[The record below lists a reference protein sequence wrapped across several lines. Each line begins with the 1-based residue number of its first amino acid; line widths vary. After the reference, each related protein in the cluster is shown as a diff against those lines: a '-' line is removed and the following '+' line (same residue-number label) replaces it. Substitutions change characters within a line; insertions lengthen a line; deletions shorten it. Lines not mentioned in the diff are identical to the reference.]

1 MKHRDGILA
10 TSPLAAK
17 EADKAGP
24 LASDGD
30 AQDGQADRGIADM
43 HELEVHK
50 LEVRELKLAG
60 FEGPLAGRL
69 YRAAADGRRDLLIV
83 FFHGGGFVDGD
94 LDEADGFLRRLADA
108 TGYPVVLSATY
119 TLAPV
124 KPFPAAVEDAHAVL
138 GWATK
143 HKAKLGWTGKRMLV
157 AGIEAGGNVAAV
169 AAMMSRDRGAPQ
181 LAGQILIM
189 PMLDPGLSTCSMREM
204 PTCADEARVVDDC
217 VAAYR
222 GYLPHAADRSH
233 PYASPLQSSRLKRLP
248 PALILS
254 TDDDPLR
261 DEAEAYGAMLIG
273 AGVRT
278 TVRRLPPAQLQ
289 EPNARNEC
297 ACTGQVLFEI
307 ANFIAGLDAGPAP
320 PRR

>member
-1 MKHRDGILA
+1 MSA
-10 TSPLAAK
+10 TGMPKSR
-17 EADKAGP
+17 AD
-24 LASDGD
+24 
-30 AQDGQADRGIADM
+30 QAMMDN
-43 HELEVHK
+43 HQ
-50 LEVRELKLAG
+50 LEVRALEVAG

-69 YRAAADGRRDLLIV
+69 YRAAVDGKRDLLVV

-94 LDEADGFLRRLADA
+94 LDAVDVFLRRLADA
-108 TGYPVVLSATY
+108 SGYPVVLSSTY

-138 GWATK
+138 SWATK
-143 HKAKLGWTGKRMLV
+143 NKVELGWTGKRMLV
-157 AGIEAGGNVAAV
+157 AGIEAGGNIAAV
-169 AAMMSRDRGAPQ
+169 AAMMARDRGAPQ

-204 PTCADEARVVDDC
+204 PTGVDEARVVEEC

-233 PYASPLQSSRLKRLP
+233 PYASPLQSSRLIRLP
-248 PALILS
+248 PALILT

-261 DEAEAYGAMLIG
+261 DEAEAYSAKLIG

-278 TVRRLPPAQLQ
+278 TVRRLGAAQLQ

-297 ACTGQVLFEI
+297 ACTGHVLSEI
-307 ANFIAGLDAGPAP
+307 ANFIAGLDGAPAP
-320 PRR
+320 PGR

>member
-1 MKHRDGILA
+1 M
-10 TSPLAAK
+10 SPAGVQEGQ
-17 EADKAGP
+17 EAQSVAGK
-24 LASDGD
+24 
-30 AQDGQADRGIADM
+30 
-43 HELEVHK
+43 HELETRD
-50 LEVRELKLAG
+50 LEVAG

-69 YRAAADGRRDLLIV
+69 YRAAVDGRRDVLIV
-83 FFHGGGFVDGD
+83 FFHGGGFVGGD
-94 LDEADGFLRRLADA
+94 LDEAAGFLHRLADA
-108 TGYPVVLSATY
+108 SGYPVVLSSTY

-138 GWATK
+138 NWARK
-143 HKAKLGWTGKRMLV
+143 NKAKLGWTGKRMLV
-157 AGIEAGGNVAAV
+157 AGIEAGGNIAAV
-169 AAMMSRDRGAPQ
+169 AALMSRDRGAPQ

-189 PMLDPGLSTCSMREM
+189 PMLDPGLSTCSMREL
-204 PTCADEARVVDDC
+204 PVCVDKARVVDGC
-217 VAAYR
+217 AAAYR

-233 PYASPLQSSRLKRLP
+233 PYASPLQSSRLKNLP

-261 DEAEAYGAMLIG
+261 DEAEAYGAKLIG

-297 ACTGQVLFEI
+297 ACTGHVLYEI
-307 ANFIAGLDAGPAP
+307 ANFIAGLEGEPAP
-320 PRR
+320 PGR